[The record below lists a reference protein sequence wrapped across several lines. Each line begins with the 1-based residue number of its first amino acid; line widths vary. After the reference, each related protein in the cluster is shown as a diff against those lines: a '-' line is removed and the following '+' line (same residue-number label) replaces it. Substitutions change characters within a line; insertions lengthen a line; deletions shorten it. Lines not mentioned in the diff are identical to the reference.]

1 MTFVNN
7 FTRRS
12 EAWQDSI
19 APITPLGRIT
29 FMKAPT
35 IDELVQLPEP
45 IALQRHFDSKSYRF
59 LRWLLAL
66 VVLLILVGIGTSATH
81 RRFGTLALIV
91 ADLIVVV
98 LFILL
103 RKERFYSV
111 YFRQLL
117 LGFIFLQLVVLK
129 AAGLTDDDGE
139 GAFIPVAFALIGFRM
154 RLIEHVVTYFGLWS
168 VALLPLTEAGM
179 PSVEALPEAEE
190 AMAVTIVA
198 ALCLVLAVVVS
209 QVDRKRFLRVW
220 RTEHGRARERLR
232 MREEIEYARKIQLS
246 MLPQLPPDI
255 GWVELAAASLPAT
268 EVGGDYYDYFRLDA
282 SQLALVIGDVSGH
295 GLASGLLLSGVR
307 SCLYLLEGDLATP
320 VEVLNRL
327 NQMVRK
333 TTDRRTYVTLLCAV
347 LDRAGDGTGVTLTVA
362 SAGHPPVV
370 CWDSQAQAFAELGDG
385 APPLGTRLDAVYQ
398 QQQRTLH
405 KGDLLVLYTDGLIE
419 TRNDLDQEY
428 GTERLERTLTR
439 TAAGARPVREIRD
452 AILGDL
458 AHFKGDTEQSDDI
471 TVVVARV
478 K

>member
-1 MTFVNN
+1 
-7 FTRRS
+7 
-12 EAWQDSI
+12 
-19 APITPLGRIT
+19 
-29 FMKAPT
+29 MKAPT

-45 IALQRHFDSKSYRF
+45 IALQRHYDAKSYRF
-59 LRWLLAL
+59 FR
-66 VVLLILVGIGTSATH
+66 LILGLVLVMSAIQIVVSVARD
-81 RRFGTLALIV
+81 RRFGLLGLVVINLVVAILLI
-91 ADLIVVV
+91 I
-98 LFILL
+98 L

-111 YFRQLL
+111 YFRQIL
-117 LGFIFLQLVVLK
+117 LGFIFLQLVVIK
-129 AAGLTDDDGE
+129 VAGLTDDDASGT
-139 GAFIPVAFALIGFRM
+139 FIPVAFVLIGLRM
-154 RLIEHVVTYFGLWS
+154 RLIEHLMTYAGLWLI
-168 VALLPLTEAGM
+168 ALLPLTEAGM
-179 PSVEALPEAEE
+179 PSVEALPDADD
-190 AMAVTIVA
+190 AMAVTVITV
-198 ALCLVLAVVVS
+198 LCLVLAIVFT

-220 RTEHGRARERLR
+220 RTEHTRARERLR

-268 EVGGDYYDYFRLDA
+268 EVGGDYYDYFRLGA

-347 LDRAGDGTGVTLTVA
+347 LDRADDGTGVTLTVA

-370 CWDSQAQAFAELGDG
+370 CWDAQAKAFAELGDG

-398 QQQRTLH
+398 QQQRTIR

-439 TAAGARPVREIRD
+439 TAAGTRPVREIRD